1 MMKLTQQD
9 WRKLQNPLLAL
20 GLVLSVLAVS
30 LWFAN
35 DYMTK
40 KTLDLQVQTNQLMQA
55 RSKYQAS
62 GLEKQTIIE
71 NLPKYQ
77 SLINR
82 GFIGEERRIEW
93 VEALRKTHQEYKL
106 FSIDYSIGQQ
116 ELYKP
121 SFLPNLGAFS
131 LHRSVMKLDFPML
144 HEGDILSLVDGLRA
158 YQTTP
163 FIVRDCTMTRQN
175 KVVNIKTLMP
185 NLLAKCEVDW
195 LTLREPTLVQVAP

>member
-1 MMKLTQQD
+1 MKLTPQD
-9 WRKLQNPLLAL
+9 WRKLQNPLLVL
-20 GLVLSVLAVS
+20 GLVLALLGVS

-35 DYMTK
+35 EYMVK
-40 KTLDLQVQTNQLMQA
+40 KALALQTQKNLLGQA

-77 SLINR
+77 QLINR
-82 GFIGEERRIEW
+82 GLIGEERRIEW
-93 VEALRKTHQEYKL
+93 VEALRKTHQQYKL

-121 SFLPNLGAFS
+121 SFLPNVGSFT
-131 LHRSVMKLDFPML
+131 LHRSIMKLDLPML
-144 HEGDILSLVDGLRA
+144 HEGDILSLVNGLRS

-163 FIVRDCTMTRQN
+163 FILRDCTMTRQN
-175 KVVNIKTLMP
+175 KVLSIKTLTP
-185 NLLAKCEVDW
+185 NIQAKCEVDW
-195 LTLREPTLVQVAP
+195 LTLREPTQAEVAP

>member
-1 MMKLTQQD
+1 MKLTPQD
-9 WRKLQNPLLAL
+9 WRKLQNPLLIL
-20 GLVLSVLAVS
+20 GLVLVTLAGS

-35 DYMTK
+35 AYMVK
-40 KTLDLQVQTNQLMQA
+40 KALVLQSQKDQLAQA

-71 NLPKYQ
+71 DLPKYQ
-77 SLINR
+77 QLINR

-93 VEALRKTHQEYKL
+93 VEALRKTHQQYKL

-116 ELYKP
+116 ELYKA
-121 SFLPNLGAFS
+121 SFLPNVGSFT

-144 HEGDILSLVDGLRA
+144 HEGDILSLVDGLRS

-163 FIVRDCTMTRQN
+163 FILRDCIMTRQN
-175 KVVNIKTLMP
+175 KVVSVKTLIP
-185 NLLAKCEVDW
+185 NVKAKCEVDW
-195 LTLREPTLVQVAP
+195 LTLREPSQAEVTP